1 MAAKPRY
8 ARQVGW
14 LRCFRGIDTVAAITF
29 VTELYSIER
38 FTSARN
44 LMSYLGLTPSE
55 DSSGEAVRKG
65 GITKTG
71 NRRVRRMLVEASW
84 HQVKR
89 LCVSKA
95 LKKRRAGQPAWAVR
109 LADQA
114 MRRLH
119 NRYWHLVNKGKM
131 PSKAIIAVSRELAG
145 FIWSALLL
153 QDQAS
158 MHSHQRQPRKKS
170 VGVKHH
176 ADAELLLAKA

>member
-1 MAAKPRY
+1 MDRAKH
-8 ARQVGW
+8 AG
-14 LRCFRGIDTVAAITF
+14 GDT
-29 VTELYSIER
+29 
-38 FTSARN
+38 
-44 LMSYLGLTPSE
+44 
-55 DSSGEAVRKG
+55 VRKG

-71 NRRVRRMLVEASW
+71 NRRVRRMLVEVSL

-95 LKKRRAGQPAWAVR
+95 LKQRRVGQPAWAIR

-153 QDQAS
+153 QDQADV
-158 MHSHQRQPRKKS
+158 HFRQRQVRKKPT
-170 VGVKHH
+170 GVKRQT
-176 ADAELLLAKA
+176 AAEFLLSKV